1 MDKFSQR
8 IGSLLLRANFW
19 GGRGHVTTTIWLKL
33 FIASAILPTVGNR
46 QPPLKG
52 RMDDAMDEF
61 NQRTC
66 ACRLRGWHRRELVRP
81 SVEQVVRSRQ
91 EERRGRRRGSEK
103 ADKSRPAAPRRCSR
117 PPPYAAANP
126 QSRTLALGFVGG
138 ALLYIWSSGPSRV
151 TPCFGPTAQQRTR
164 FNMLPSYKE
173 VPHHRAH

>member
-81 SVEQVVRSRQ
+81 SVEQVVRARSVAEGRS
-91 EERRGRRRGSEK
+91 ERKREGAQTSTV
-103 ADKSRPAAPRRCSR
+103 APRHRRR
-117 PPPYAAANP
+117 PPPP
-126 QSRTLALGFVGG
+126 PIGLAWLGFVGG

-151 TPCFGPTAQQRTR
+151 TPCFGPTAQQRTW